1 MHAKRALEIPRAE
14 SEAQRV
20 RTELAGDEL
29 PVPVEKVARDLGAN
43 VVYEAMERGVSGLL
57 VRNDDSVVMGIN
69 STHPSTRQRFSVA
82 HEIGHLVLHK
92 GRPMVVD
99 HVRLNLR
106 DERSGS
112 ATDVEEIQANAFAA
126 ELLMPQALVLKELRS
141 IDLARVGSEATVVR
155 DLAHLFEVSEQAM
168 EYRLVN
174 LGVRRQ
180 L

>member
-1 MHAKRALEIPRAE
+1 MPRAE

-20 RTELAGDEL
+20 RAAYVGESL
-29 PVPVEKVARDLGAN
+29 PVPVEEIAAKLGAA
-43 VVYEAMERGVSGLL
+43 VVYEAMDRGVSGLL
-57 VRNDDSVVMGIN
+57 VRDAESTVIGVN
-69 STHPSTRQRFSVA
+69 STHADVRQRFSIA
-82 HEIGHLVLHK
+82 HEIGHLVLHR

-106 DERSGS
+106 DERSS
-112 ATDVEEIQANAFAA
+112 TATDYEEIQANAFAA
-126 ELLMPQALVLKELRS
+126 ELLMPQDLVLRALRD
-141 IDLARVGSEATVVR
+141 IDPERSGSEARLVA
-155 DLAHLFEVSEQAM
+155 DLAHVFAVSEQAM

>member
-1 MHAKRALEIPRAE
+1 MPRAE

-20 RTELAGDEL
+20 RSELAGDGL
-29 PVPVEKVARDLGAN
+29 PVPVDEIASKLGAT
-43 VVYEAMERGVSGLL
+43 VVYEPMDRGVSGLL
-57 VRNDDSVVMGIN
+57 VREDDSVVIGVN
-69 STHPSTRQRFSVA
+69 ATHPPVRQRFSVA
-82 HEIGHLVLHK
+82 HEIGHLVLHR

-106 DERSGS
+106 DERSS
-112 ATDVEEIQANAFAA
+112 AATDLEEIQANAFAA
-126 ELLMPQALVLKELRS
+126 ELLMPKDLVLRELRDVDPS
-141 IDLARVGSEATVVR
+141 RSSSEANLVADLAQAF
-155 DLAHLFEVSEQAM
+155 DVSEQAM